1 MTPFLG
7 AINGHANGTAPQT
20 NTDMLLD
27 GTRAA
32 LNHLLIRARAHLPAE
47 CLPHLARAHFS
58 TANTGTPYFPS
69 PLKQTEAISALKA
82 VEAAVAASIADLGN
96 ASVHERKIN
105 VDLERASAFLFSTYL
120 ATVGGMDK
128 AHPKVKKYLKGKPY
142 SDIHF
147 FSPVDLF
154 ADLYQTPT
162 FSKHSPYFTVGFLQT
177 YTRRRFLV
185 NISIFMGLWK
195 LRKP

>member
-7 AINGHANGTAPQT
+7 AINEHANGGAPRDNTA
-20 NTDMLLD
+20 NTLLD

-32 LNHLLIRARAHLPAE
+32 LDHLLIRARAHLPAE

-82 VEAAVAASIADLGN
+82 VEAAVAASIADLAN
-96 ASVHERKIN
+96 APVHERKIN

-120 ATVGGMDK
+120 ATVGGFDK
-128 AHPKVKKYLKGKPY
+128 AHPKVKKYLKGEAIPM
-142 SDIHF
+142 
-147 FSPVDLF
+147 
-154 ADLYQTPT
+154 PT
-162 FSKHSPYFTVGFLQT
+162 ASLPNL
-177 YTRRRFLV
+177 
-185 NISIFMGLWK
+185 
-195 LRKP
+195 